1 MKKRIAKMMLLAAAA
16 FSLTACGGS
25 GGNQEAEETE
35 ETSLALVEKET
46 VAEED
51 LVPQKGGMLKIGL
64 EGSPK
69 NLDPKNRTSVYESRI
84 ISQVCDTL
92 IIYNNDQTEYLP
104 SLAESWEISDW
115 NIHSI

>member
-51 LVPQKGGMLKIGL
+51 LVPQKL
-64 EGSPK
+64 S
-69 NLDPKNRTSVYESRI
+69 
-84 ISQVCDTL
+84 L
-92 IIYNNDQTEYLP
+92 IHI
-104 SLAESWEISDW
+104 
-115 NIHSI
+115 